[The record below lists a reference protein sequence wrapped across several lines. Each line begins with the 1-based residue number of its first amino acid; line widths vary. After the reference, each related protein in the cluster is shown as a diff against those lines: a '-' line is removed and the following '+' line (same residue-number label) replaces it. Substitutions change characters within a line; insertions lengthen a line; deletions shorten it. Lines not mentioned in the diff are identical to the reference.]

1 MSGDGDERPETN
13 VIEARF
19 RPWSAN
25 KKKDVKPRI
34 DNSVPDSVGVVA
46 AAEPHAR
53 PKTPSR
59 QRYEAQVSEAEGSP
73 LGIKNKL
80 SHVTKRIDDSP
91 PASGREIDRPSVRS
105 IHPPR
110 HYRVEVS
117 LNSEE
122 LVVIW

>member
-1 MSGDGDERPETN
+1 MSGDGGDERPETN
-13 VIEARF
+13 VIEARY

-34 DNSVPDSVGVVA
+34 DNSVPESVGVVA
-46 AAEPHAR
+46 AADPHAR

-59 QRYEAQVSEAEGSP
+59 QRYEAQVSGAEGSP

-91 PASGREIDRPSVRS
+91 PASGRVRIDRPSV
-105 IHPPR
+105 P
-110 HYRVEVS
+110 
-117 LNSEE
+117 
-122 LVVIW
+122 VVNLFQHHLCCS